1 VVVVGGAIIFTG
13 GTAAAGVAALTKK
26 IGTGAIVTGSALVLG
41 QGLADGFI
49 TGTESGFGAF
59 FNAAMRGIAIGVV
72 AGAVSAIP
80 IKGKF
85 ISTKAASHI
94 SANLS
99 GMAGSAT
106 SQLLDGKE
114 FNIAKMGAS
123 GLFAGAVSSLTKV
136 LPSARGALD
145 GVRKARAENNVVNVA
160 ARRGLARQANTK
172 FMDSPTAD
180 VIAGITDK
188 GVQAFAK
195 EALYL
200 RDTSNTEG
208 KNGTL

>member
-99 GMAGSAT
+99 GMAGSTFDIQDAVT
-106 SQLLDGKE
+106 GETDAVRALANGVFSNADAICKGACFVELFSLCRTLSGCKE
-114 FNIAKMGAS
+114 SVQHGCGFCAGGVIKRGEDVACSS
-123 GLFAGAVSSLTKV
+123 GDDACF
-136 LPSARGALD
+136 
-145 GVRKARAENNVVNVA
+145 KAA
-160 ARRGLARQANTK
+160 AYCFYSITG
-172 FMDSPTAD
+172 DS
-180 VIAGITDK
+180 V
-188 GVQAFAK
+188 
-195 EALYL
+195 
-200 RDTSNTEG
+200 
-208 KNGTL
+208 